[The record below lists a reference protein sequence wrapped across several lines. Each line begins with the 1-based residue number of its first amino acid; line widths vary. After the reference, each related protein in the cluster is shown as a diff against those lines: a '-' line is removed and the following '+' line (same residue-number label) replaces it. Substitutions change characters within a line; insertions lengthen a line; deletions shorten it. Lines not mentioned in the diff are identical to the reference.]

1 MEDAM
6 KPFTLAELAK
16 FDGAGGRGAY
26 VAYKGLVYDVSKSFL
41 WKAGKH
47 QGLHRA
53 GRDLTDELDR
63 APHGP
68 EFVERC
74 PIVGRLSE

>member
-1 MEDAM
+1 MEHAM
-6 KPFTLAELAK
+6 KLFTPAELAK
-16 FDGAGGRGAY
+16 FDGADGRAAY
-26 VAYKGLVYDVSKSFL
+26 VAYRGIVYDVSKSFL

-53 GRDLTDELDR
+53 GRDLTGQLDT